1 MPNWCN
7 NNIEI
12 TGPIDKIKALWDAT
26 QAEDGGLLNAMVPMP
41 VELKDTVKGSNG
53 DAVNWYDWSVTNW
66 GTKWDVELEGLEYTD
81 NGDGTATISG
91 YFDSAWAPPIEAY
104 NRFLEANE
112 DCSLT
117 GSYYEMGCDFAGFYD
132 NGDDEHLENLRD
144 EYDLPEDEQSD
155 LFKRLDEEYALSEQ
169 YDEWDLSEQFDQYDD
184 EDEDEDEDEVV
195 DNTDAVNALFNPKE

>member
-7 NNIEI
+7 NNIDI
-12 TGPIDKIKALWDAT
+12 TGPADKIKALWDAA
-26 QAEDGGLLNAMVPMP
+26 QAEGGGLLNAMVPMP

-66 GTKWDVELEGLEYTD
+66 GTKWDVDLEGIEYTD
-81 NGDGTATISG
+81 NEDGTASISG
-91 YFDSAWAPPIEAY
+91 YFDSAWAPPVEAY

-117 GSYYEMGCDFAGFYD
+117 ASYYEMGCDFAGLYD

-169 YDEWDLSEQFDQYDD
+169 FAEYDD
-184 EDEDEDEDEVV
+184 DDEIEVV
-195 DNTDAVNALFNPKE
+195 DNTAEVDALFNPKGE

>member
-12 TGPIDKIKALWDAT
+12 TGPVDKIQSLWDAA

-66 GTKWDVELEGLEYTD
+66 GTKWDVDMEGLEIEAA
-81 NGDGTATISG
+81 GDGTATISG

-132 NGDDEHLENLRD
+132 NGDDEYLENLRD
-144 EYDLPEDEQSD
+144 EYDLPEDQQSD
-155 LFKRLDEEYALSEQ
+155 LFRRLDEEYALSEQ
-169 YDEWDLSEQFDQYDD
+169 FDEYDD
-184 EDEDEDEDEVV
+184 DDDDEIEVV
-195 DNTDAVNALFNPKE
+195 DNTAEVDALFNPKE

>member
-7 NNIEI
+7 NNVEI
-12 TGPIDKIKALWDAT
+12 TGPAKTINAVWTAA
-26 QAEDGGLLNAMVPMP
+26 QVEDSGLLNAMVPMP
-41 VELKDTVKGSNG
+41 TELKDTTKGSNG
-53 DAVNWYDWSVTNW
+53 DAVNWYDWSVKNW
-66 GTKWDVELEGLEYTD
+66 GTKWDVDLEGLEYTD
-81 NGDGTATISG
+81 NDDGTATITG
-91 YFDSAWAPPIEAY
+91 YFDSAWAPPIDCY
-104 NRFLEANE
+104 NRFLADNP
-112 DCSLT
+112 DFTITS
-117 GSYYEMGCDFAGFYD
+117 SYYECGCDFAGFYD

-184 EDEDEDEDEVV
+184 EDEDEDEVV

>member
-7 NNIEI
+7 NNIDI
-12 TGPIDKIKALWDAT
+12 TGPADKIKALWDAA

-66 GTKWDVELEGLEYTD
+66 GTKWDVGLEGIEYTD

-91 YFDSAWAPPIEAY
+91 YFDSAWSPPIEAY

-169 YDEWDLSEQFDQYDD
+169 FAEYDD
-184 EDEDEDEDEVV
+184 DDEIEVV
-195 DNTDAVNALFNPKE
+195 DNTAEVDALFNPKGE

>member
-12 TGPIDKIKALWDAT
+12 TGPAKTINAVWTAA
-26 QAEDGGLLNAMVPMP
+26 QVEDSGLLNAMVPMP

-66 GTKWDVELEGLEYTD
+66 GTKWDVGLEGIEYTD

-91 YFDSAWAPPIEAY
+91 YFDSAWSPPIEAY

-132 NGDDEHLENLRD
+132 NGDDEYLENLRD
-144 EYDLPEDEQSD
+144 EYDLPEDEQSN

-169 YDEWDLSEQFDQYDD
+169 YDEWDLSEQFDQYDEDDD
-184 EDEDEDEDEVV
+184 EDDEVV

>member
-12 TGPIDKIKALWDAT
+12 TGPIDKIKALWDAA

-53 DAVNWYDWSVTNW
+53 DAVNWYDWAVTNW
-66 GTKWDVELEGLEYTD
+66 GTKWDVSLEGLEFWD
-81 NGDGTATISG
+81 NENLTATITG
-91 YFDSAWAPPIEAY
+91 YFDSAWAPPIDCY
-104 NRFLEANE
+104 NRFLADNP
-112 DCSLT
+112 DFTIT
-117 GSYYEMGCDFAGFYD
+117 GSYYECGCDFAGFYD

-144 EYDLPEDEQSD
+144 EYDLPEDQQSD

-169 YDEWDLSEQFDQYDD
+169 FDEYDD
-184 EDEDEDEDEVV
+184 DEIEVV
-195 DNTDAVNALFNPKE
+195 DNTAEVDALFNPKGE

>member
-12 TGPIDKIKALWDAT
+12 TGPVDKIQALWDAA

-66 GTKWDVELEGLEYTD
+66 GTKWDVDLEGIEYTD
-81 NGDGTATISG
+81 NEDGTASISG
-91 YFDSAWAPPIEAY
+91 YFDSAWAPPVEAY

-117 GSYYEMGCDFAGFYD
+117 ASYYEMGCDFAGLYD

-169 YDEWDLSEQFDQYDD
+169 FAEYDD
-184 EDEDEDEDEVV
+184 DDEIEVV
-195 DNTDAVNALFNPKE
+195 DNTAEVDALFNPKGE

>member
-66 GTKWDVELEGLEYTD
+66 GTKWDVGLEGIEYTD
-81 NGDGTATISG
+81 NGDGTASISG
-91 YFDSAWAPPIEAY
+91 YFDSAWAPPVEAY

-112 DCSLT
+112 DCSIT
-117 GSYYEMGCDFAGFYD
+117 GSYYEMGCDFAGLYD
-132 NGDDEHLENLRD
+132 NGDDEYLENLRD
-144 EYDLPEDEQSD
+144 EFALPEDEQSD
-155 LFKRLDEEYALSEQ
+155 LYKRLDEE
-169 YDEWDLSEQFDQYDD
+169 WNLSEQFEEWIAD
-184 EDEDEDEDEVV
+184 ENIDIDLDGGLRDRKSVV
-195 DNTDAVNALFNPKE
+195 

>member
-12 TGPIDKIKALWDAT
+12 TGPIDKIKALWDAA

-66 GTKWDVELEGLEYTD
+66 GTKWDVDSEGLEYTD
-81 NGDGTATISG
+81 NDDGTATISG

-112 DCSLT
+112 NCTVT

-132 NGDDEHLENLRD
+132 NGDDEYLENLRD

-169 YDEWDLSEQFDQYDD
+169 FDEYEDD
-184 EDEDEDEDEVV
+184 EDDEVV

>member
-12 TGPIDKIKALWDAT
+12 TGPAKTINAVWTAA
-26 QAEDGGLLNAMVPMP
+26 QVEDSGLLNAMVPMP
-41 VELKDTVKGSNG
+41 VELRDTTKGSNG
-53 DAVNWYDWSVTNW
+53 DAVNWYDWSVKNW

-81 NGDGTATISG
+81 NDDGTATISG

-112 DCSLT
+112 NCTVT

-169 YDEWDLSEQFDQYDD
+169 FDQYDEDDD
-184 EDEDEDEDEVV
+184 EDDEDVI
-195 DNTDAVNALFNPKE
+195 DNTAEVDAVFNPKENG

>member
-7 NNIEI
+7 NNIDI
-12 TGPIDKIKALWDAT
+12 TGPADKIKALWDAA

-41 VELKDTVKGSNG
+41 KELSETTKGSDDELQTEKYDG
-53 DAVNWYDWSVTNW
+53 FTNWYDWCVARW
-66 GTKWDVELEGLEYTD
+66 GTKWDVDMEGIEYTD
-81 NGDGTATISG
+81 NEDGTASISG

-155 LFKRLDEEYALSEQ
+155 LFKRLDDEFDLSSQFAE
-169 YDEWDLSEQFDQYDD
+169 YDEMNE
-184 EDEDEDEDEVV
+184 ED
-195 DNTDAVNALFNPKE
+195 

>member
-53 DAVNWYDWSVTNW
+53 DAVNWYDWAVTNW
-66 GTKWDVELEGLEYTD
+66 GTKWDVDLEGIEYTD
-81 NGDGTATISG
+81 NGDGTASISG
-91 YFDSAWAPPIEAY
+91 YFDSAWAPPVDCY
-104 NRFLEANE
+104 NRFLVDND
-112 DCSLT
+112 DCSIT
-117 GSYYEMGCDFAGFYD
+117 ASYYECGCDFAGFYD

-144 EYDLPEDEQSD
+144 EYDLPEDQQSD
-155 LFKRLDEEYALSEQ
+155 LFKRLDEEYGLSEQ
-169 YDEWDLSEQFDQYDD
+169 YDEWDQLNGE
-184 EDEDEDEDEVV
+184 EEEEEV
-195 DNTDAVNALFNPKE
+195 

>member
-12 TGPIDKIKALWDAT
+12 TGPAKTINAVWTAA
-26 QAEDGGLLNAMVPMP
+26 QVEDSGLLNAIVPMP
-41 VELKDTVKGSNG
+41 TELKDTTKGSNG
-53 DAVNWYDWSVTNW
+53 DAVNWYDWAVTNW

-81 NGDGTATISG
+81 NDDGTATISG

-104 NRFLEANE
+104 NRFLEANP
-112 DCSLT
+112 DFTVT

-144 EYDLPEDEQSD
+144 EYDLPEDQQSD

-169 YDEWDLSEQFDQYDD
+169 FAEYDED
-184 EDEDEDEDEVV
+184 DEDEDEVV

>member
-7 NNIEI
+7 NNIDI
-12 TGPIDKIKALWDAT
+12 TGPADKIKALWDAA

-66 GTKWDVELEGLEYTD
+66 GTKWDVDLEGIEYTD
-81 NGDGTATISG
+81 NEDGTASISG
-91 YFDSAWAPPIEAY
+91 YFDSAWAPPVEAY

-117 GSYYEMGCDFAGFYD
+117 ASYYETGCDFAGLYD

-169 YDEWDLSEQFDQYDD
+169 FAEYDD
-184 EDEDEDEDEVV
+184 DDEIEVV
-195 DNTDAVNALFNPKE
+195 DNTAEVDALFNPKGE

>member
-12 TGPIDKIKALWDAT
+12 TGPAKTINAVWTAA
-26 QAEDGGLLNAMVPMP
+26 QVEDSGLLNAMVPMP

-66 GTKWDVELEGLEYTD
+66 GTKWDVGLEGIEYTD

-91 YFDSAWAPPIEAY
+91 YFDSAWSPPIEAY

-132 NGDDEHLENLRD
+132 NGDDEYLENLRD

-169 YDEWDLSEQFDQYDD
+169 YDEWDLSEQFDQYDEDDD
-184 EDEDEDEDEVV
+184 EDDEVV

>member
-66 GTKWDVELEGLEYTD
+66 GTKWDVDLEGIEYTD

-91 YFDSAWAPPIEAY
+91 YFDSAWSPPIEAY

-117 GSYYEMGCDFAGFYD
+117 GSYYEMGCDFAGLYD
-132 NGDDEHLENLRD
+132 NGDDEYLENLRD

-184 EDEDEDEDEVV
+184 DDEDEDEVV

>member
-66 GTKWDVELEGLEYTD
+66 GTKWDVGLEGIEYTD

-91 YFDSAWAPPIEAY
+91 YFDSAWSPPIEAY

-132 NGDDEHLENLRD
+132 NGDDEYLENLRD

-184 EDEDEDEDEVV
+184 DDEDEDEDEVV

>member
-12 TGPIDKIKALWDAT
+12 TGPIDKIKALWDAA

-66 GTKWDVELEGLEYTD
+66 GTKWDVGLEGIEYTD

-91 YFDSAWAPPIEAY
+91 YFDSAWSPPIEAY

-132 NGDDEHLENLRD
+132 NGDDEYLENLRD
-144 EYDLPEDEQSD
+144 EYDLPEDEQSN

-169 YDEWDLSEQFDQYDD
+169 YDEWDLSEQFDQYDEDDD
-184 EDEDEDEDEVV
+184 EDDEVV

>member
-7 NNIEI
+7 NNIDI
-12 TGPIDKIKALWDAT
+12 TGPADKIKALWDAA

-66 GTKWDVELEGLEYTD
+66 GTKWDVDLEGIEYTD
-81 NGDGTATISG
+81 NEDGTASISG
-91 YFDSAWAPPIEAY
+91 YFDSAWAPPVEAY

-117 GSYYEMGCDFAGFYD
+117 ASYYEMGCDFAGLYD

-169 YDEWDLSEQFDQYDD
+169 FAEYDD
-184 EDEDEDEDEVV
+184 DDEIEVV
-195 DNTDAVNALFNPKE
+195 DNTAEVDALFNPKGE

>member
-66 GTKWDVELEGLEYTD
+66 GTKWDVDLEGIEYTD

-91 YFDSAWAPPIEAY
+91 YFDSAWSPPIEAY

-132 NGDDEHLENLRD
+132 NGDDEYLENLRD

-184 EDEDEDEDEVV
+184 DDEDEDEVV

>member
-12 TGPIDKIKALWDAT
+12 TGPIDKIKALWDAA

-53 DAVNWYDWSVTNW
+53 DAVNWYDWAVTNW
-66 GTKWDVELEGLEYTD
+66 GTKWDVSLEGIEYTD

-91 YFDSAWAPPIEAY
+91 YFDSAWSPPIEAY

-132 NGDDEHLENLRD
+132 NGDDEYLENLRD
-144 EYDLPEDEQSD
+144 EYDLPEDEQSN

-184 EDEDEDEDEVV
+184 DDEDEDEVV